1 MGTHPSGPAMLA
13 AATDTCLQDWLE
25 SHPEALG
32 AAVRARFGVKLPF
45 LFKVHFTFDQCPL
58 DLTAESLVQHL

>member
-13 AATDTCLQDWLE
+13 AASDTCLQEWLE

-32 AAVRARFGVKLPF
+32 PAVCARFGVKLPF
-45 LFKVHFTFDQCPL
+45 LFKVHVL
-58 DLTAESLVQHL
+58 EKLLRSRAAVLAAAM